1 MLRRRFLLLFCCLL
15 MVGIALP
22 QEQSR
27 AQEGCSVDLMLVLDG
42 SGSIQPGDFET
53 MKDFVYE
60 LANSFTV
67 GPSDANI
74 GIIQFSNT
82 AELYLPLSSDGDR
95 VNASIENMT
104 QFGDRTNIAAAIDL
118 AQEQFVTRRENIPRV
133 IIVLTDGLHNMDGNP
148 IASAD
153 IARAQ
158 GTSILGIAVGS
169 VDITELID
177 ISGGAGNVITVGS
190 FDGLDV
196 ILDILL
202 NNTCAIVTLPG
213 GSTPPTAVS
222 ADATDEPE
230 PTPADD
236 GTAAATPVATQAPV
250 QVAMGGRATRVAFA
264 SDRDGDSEIFV
275 INADGSNLTQLTNNT
290 ADDDKPSW
298 SKDGRRIAFES
309 NVDGD
314 YEIFV
319 MDADGSNLTQLTN
332 NNFDDYGPSFS
343 PDGSQIAYHSTQTGN
358 IDIYVMNA
366 DGSSAERI
374 TSNVTAIDRSPSWS
388 PDGSQ
393 LIYFS
398 DSSGGRELYTIDIQT
413 GTLTRL
419 TDNQYYDGQPDWSLN
434 GTQVVFASTRQGTNP
449 DIYIMRIDGTNVV
462 RITDDP
468 ATDDD
473 PVWSPDG
480 RQIVFESTR
489 GGSYDIWIVNAD
501 GTGLK
506 QLTNDPA
513 RDWSADW
520 MWIPQD

>member
-1 MLRRRFLLLFCCLL
+1 MLRRRLLLLLCCLL

-22 QEQSR
+22 REHKTR
-27 AQEGCSVDLMLVLDG
+27 AQSGCSVDLMLVLDG
-42 SGSIQPGDFET
+42 SGSIQPGDFAT
-53 MKDFVYE
+53 MKNFVYD
-60 LANSFTV
+60 LVNSFTI
-67 GPSDANI
+67 GPNDANI

-82 AELYLPLSSDGDR
+82 AELYLPLSTDGER

-104 QFGDRTNIAAAIDL
+104 QFGDRTNIAAAIEL
-118 AQEQFVTRRENIPRV
+118 AQDQFVTRREGIPRV

-148 IASAD
+148 VAQAD

-177 ISGGAGNVITVGS
+177 ISGGAENVITVGS

-213 GSTPPTAVS
+213 DAPAPTAAS
-222 ADATDEPE
+222 ADATAE
-230 PTPADD
+230 PTAVVTSVDTTPE
-236 GTAAATPVATQAPV
+236 ATEVPR

-275 INADGSNLTQLTNNT
+275 INADGTNLTQLTNNT

-298 SKDGRRIAFES
+298 SKDGRQIAFES

-332 NNFDDYGPSFS
+332 NNFDDYGPAFS
-343 PDGSQIAYHSTQTGN
+343 PDGTQIAYHTTQTGN
-358 IDIYVMNA
+358 IDIYIMNA
-366 DGSSAERI
+366 DGSSPQRI

-388 PDGSQ
+388 PDGTQ
-393 LIYFS
+393 LIYYS

-413 GTLTRL
+413 KTLARL
-419 TDNQYYDGQPDWSLN
+419 TDNRFYDGQPDWSLN
-434 GTQVVFASTRQGTNP
+434 GTQVVFASTRQGVNP
-449 DIYIMRIDGTNVV
+449 DIFIMRIDGTNVV
-462 RITDDP
+462 RVTDDP

-480 RQIVFESTR
+480 RQIVFESTSA
-489 GGSYDIWIVNAD
+489 GNYDIWIVNAD
-501 GTGLK
+501 GTDLR
-506 QLTNDPA
+506 QLTTDPA